1 MKKGS
6 VDILTSSCVNVLW
19 ERSGSS
25 FLGHY
30 QLLNQLVPLPDFRH
44 PERFQVYCVDIF
56 NGPALAMRIK
66 EYPVREL
73 ERGRKKDHEWKRFNV
88 IKCLGGGRERLLIS

>member
-30 QLLNQLVPLPDFRH
+30 QLLVPLPAFFRH
-44 PERFQVYCVDIF
+44 SERFQVYCVDIF

-88 IKCLGGGRERLLIS
+88 IKYLGGGRERLLIS